1 MWWFFP
7 FFRILLRSF
16 CFRLYKMYL
25 CGQRSTI
32 PNCAFDLLFDLF
44 FFIFVRIHS
53 LDAVFALWFVI
64 QNQLNAYVI
73 WWQIGTNR
81 ENRMLLWKRK
91 KKSTKQLQ
99 SKLLKLLLLL
109 HKIAIGY
116 CPFVVFF
123 FVHISV
129 ICIAMHTVT
138 AAAAVVFHFLNSC
151 LFLF

>member
-1 MWWFFP
+1 MVVCVIVFFP
-7 FFRILLRSF
+7 FYRILLRSF

-44 FFIFVRIHS
+44 FLFSFVFI
-53 LDAVFALWFVI
+53 LWMQFLLCDLWYKTSWMHMWYDGKSV
-64 QNQLNAYVI
+64 
-73 WWQIGTNR
+73 QIGKIECYFER
-81 ENRMLLWKRK
+81 EK
-91 KKSTKQLQ
+91 KTTKQLQ

-109 HKIAIGY
+109 HKIAVGY

-138 AAAAVVFHFLNSC
+138 AVVFHFLNSC

>member
-1 MWWFFP
+1 MCDGFFLSFEFYSVHSVFVCTKCTYVVKGVRYRIVHSICCLICFFLFSFVFILWMQFLLCDLWYKTSWMHMWYDGK
-7 FFRILLRSF
+7 S
-16 CFRLYKMYL
+16 
-25 CGQRSTI
+25 
-32 PNCAFDLLFDLF
+32 
-44 FFIFVRIHS
+44 V
-53 LDAVFALWFVI
+53 
-64 QNQLNAYVI
+64 
-73 WWQIGTNR
+73 QIGKIECYFER
-81 ENRMLLWKRK
+81 EK
-91 KKSTKQLQ
+91 KTTKQLQ

-138 AAAAVVFHFLNSC
+138 AVVFHFLNSC

>member
-1 MWWFFP
+1 MVFSFLSNFTPFILFSFVQNVLMWSKEYDTELCIRFVVWFV
-7 FFRILLRSF
+7 
-16 CFRLYKMYL
+16 
-25 CGQRSTI
+25 
-32 PNCAFDLLFDLF
+32 F

-138 AAAAVVFHFLNSC
+138 AAAVVVFHFLNSC

>member
-1 MWWFFP
+1 MWWFFSFLSNFTP
-7 FFRILLRSF
+7 FILFSFVQNVLMWSKEYDTELCIRFVVWFVFFYFRSYSFSGCSF
-16 CFRLYKMYL
+16 CFVICDTKPVECICDMMANRYKS
-25 CGQRSTI
+25 GKS
-32 PNCAFDLLFDLF
+32 
-44 FFIFVRIHS
+44 
-53 LDAVFALWFVI
+53 
-64 QNQLNAYVI
+64 NAK
-73 WWQIGTNR
+73 R
-81 ENRMLLWKRK
+81 EK

-99 SKLLKLLLLL
+99 LKLLKLLLLL

>member
-1 MWWFFP
+1 MWSFFFLSIEFYSVHSVFVCTKCTYVVKGVRYRIVHSICCLIC
-7 FFRILLRSF
+7 FFYFRSYSFSGCSF
-16 CFRLYKMYL
+16 CFVICDTKPVECICDMMANRYKS
-25 CGQRSTI
+25 GKS
-32 PNCAFDLLFDLF
+32 
-44 FFIFVRIHS
+44 
-53 LDAVFALWFVI
+53 
-64 QNQLNAYVI
+64 NAI
-73 WWQIGTNR
+73 LK
-81 ENRMLLWKRK
+81 EK
-91 KKSTKQLQ
+91 KKTTKQLQ

-138 AAAAVVFHFLNSC
+138 AVVFHFLNSC

>member
-1 MWWFFP
+1 MW
-7 FFRILLRSF
+7 S
-16 CFRLYKMYL
+16 
-25 CGQRSTI
+25 
-32 PNCAFDLLFDLF
+32 F
-44 FFIFVRIHS
+44 FFLSIEFYSVHSVFVCTKCTYVVKGVRYRIVHS
-53 LDAVFALWFVI
+53 ICCLICFFLFSFVFILWMQFLLCDLWYKTSWMHMWYDGKSV
-64 QNQLNAYVI
+64 
-73 WWQIGTNR
+73 QIGKIECYFER
-81 ENRMLLWKRK
+81 EK
-91 KKSTKQLQ
+91 KTTKQLQ

-138 AAAAVVFHFLNSC
+138 AVVFHFLNSC

>member
-1 MWWFFP
+1 MVFFLSFEFYSVHSVFVCTKCTYVVKGVRYRIVHSICCLIC
-7 FFRILLRSF
+7 FFYFRSYSFSGCSF
-16 CFRLYKMYL
+16 CFVICDTKPVECICDMMANRYKS
-25 CGQRSTI
+25 GKS
-32 PNCAFDLLFDLF
+32 
-44 FFIFVRIHS
+44 
-53 LDAVFALWFVI
+53 
-64 QNQLNAYVI
+64 NA
-73 WWQIGTNR
+73 TLK
-81 ENRMLLWKRK
+81 EK

-99 SKLLKLLLLL
+99 SKLLKLLLLLLLL

-138 AAAAVVFHFLNSC
+138 AAAVVFHFLNSC

>member
-1 MWWFFP
+1 MVFSFLSNFTPFILFSFVQNVLMWSKEYDTELCIRFVVWFV
-7 FFRILLRSF
+7 
-16 CFRLYKMYL
+16 
-25 CGQRSTI
+25 
-32 PNCAFDLLFDLF
+32 F

-99 SKLLKLLLLL
+99 LKLLKLLLLL

-138 AAAAVVFHFLNSC
+138 AVVFHFLNSC